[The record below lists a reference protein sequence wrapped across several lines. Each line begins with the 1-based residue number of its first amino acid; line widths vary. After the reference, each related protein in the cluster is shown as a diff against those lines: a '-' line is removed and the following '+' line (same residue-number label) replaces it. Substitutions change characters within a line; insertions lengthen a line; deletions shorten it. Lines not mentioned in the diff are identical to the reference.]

1 MRRIAPIRLEYDPKT
16 LWFDPGE
23 LEIVKD
29 QAVVVNTARG
39 NEFGVAA
46 SGIVEV
52 EIARGVVIQVD
63 KNYVFADVTA
73 LQEGGANKA

>member
-52 EIARGVVIQVD
+52 EDERVESL
-63 KNYVFADVTA
+63 KTP
-73 LQEGGANKA
+73 LQPVLRS